1 MESFLGPRRPGVPEC
16 APVHTE
22 CLDSPGRAPPGGTGR
37 TRAQPPRF
45 EHGSTLSSAV
55 AVNGNRNKTKYSCSN
70 FTFHTKYNAN
80 LITVTYTTGLKLNR
94 LHTLTFSCFSEQ
106 SKRQ

>member
-1 MESFLGPRRPGVPEC
+1 MESFLGLRRPGVPVC

-37 TRAQPPRF
+37 TRAQPPHF

-55 AVNGNRNKTKYSCSN
+55 AVNGNRKYIIY
-70 FTFHTKYNAN
+70 FHTKYNAN

-106 SKRQ
+106 SKKQ